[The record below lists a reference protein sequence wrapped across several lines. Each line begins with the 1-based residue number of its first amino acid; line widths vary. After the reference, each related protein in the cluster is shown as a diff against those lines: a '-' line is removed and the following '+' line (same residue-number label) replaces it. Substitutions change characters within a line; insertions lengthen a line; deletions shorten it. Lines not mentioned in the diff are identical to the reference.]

1 MTKKNILIITNCQG
15 RKLVSQFL
23 CCGSAE
29 LAGGLNL
36 MEFPQ
41 AQLIT
46 KDHRESFRDRFAA
59 ADIILAQP
67 LFGSP
72 LEELRP
78 GNLTSAARDA
88 GKLLITFPSLR
99 FTSISYSLVGVK
111 WRDYPLHPFE
121 GSEDTVIAA
130 LFAAGLSPSEAAR
143 LYHEVPLASE
153 EALLENVKSDIIG
166 LRERE
171 RRAKLNVGMS
181 DFYEQNWRKSR
192 LHYTN
197 EHPYG
202 SVYVEVATR
211 LAPYF
216 GVTDFQQDL
225 VRDVV
230 GNNFTSLPIKRWVAK
245 NLKLEFEDDPDLA
258 LSENKELPF
267 ISMLERF
274 WDFYGKVGR
283 AEVIQ
288 RLNSENSFREALK
301 AFNNISGST
310 ALSDQRPKPR
320 RWWPFQ

>member
-1 MTKKNILIITNCQG
+1 MD
-15 RKLVSQFL
+15 
-23 CCGSAE
+23 
-29 LAGGLNL
+29 
-36 MEFPQ
+36 FPQ
-41 AQLIT
+41 AQHIT
-46 KDHRESFRDRFAA
+46 INHREMFRDRFAA

-67 LFGSP
+67 LFGSS

-78 GNLTSAARDA
+78 ENLTSASRDA
-88 GKLLITFPSLR
+88 GKKLIMFPSLR
-99 FTSISYSLVGVK
+99 FASISYSSAWIK
-111 WRDYPLHPFE
+111 WGDYPLNPFE
-121 GSEDTVIAA
+121 GSEDAVIAA

-143 LYHEVPLASE
+143 LYHEVPLASGE
-153 EALLENVKSDIIG
+153 TLFKNVKSDISG

-171 RRAKLNVGMS
+171 RRAGLDVAIS

-202 SVYVEVATR
+202 LVYVELATR

-230 GNNFTSLPIKRWVAK
+230 GNNFTSLPIKRWVAE

-274 WDFYGKVGR
+274 WDFYGMVGR
-283 AEVIQ
+283 DEVIK
-288 RLNSENSFREALK
+288 RLSSENSFREALK
-301 AFNNISGST
+301 TFSNISGS
-310 ALSDQRPKPR
+310 
-320 RWWPFQ
+320 